1 MVVEVQADS
10 ALKVYL
16 QTDQKRGVEEGGA
29 EVSDSSMGC
38 CSIGF
43 TLGFEGSSSNGL
55 KPGTVGAVSGGAL
68 DGSACGTAMSLET
81 GLIGIVGG
89 GGTKVSFSVSGVG
102 FVGNSLEIVFCEFRV
117 SLFREGGANTPSLV
131 GLAEGFQ

>member
-1 MVVEVQADS
+1 
-10 ALKVYL
+10 
-16 QTDQKRGVEEGGA
+16 
-29 EVSDSSMGC
+29 MGC

-131 GLAEGFQ
+131 GLAEGFNNGVAFSVLGMEELDGSSLSTAGVIIFSPVNKF